1 MKTPY
6 LTVILATLLLNGCSD
21 GTSPDSSIVA
31 VSMAQRIA
39 AEEDHITVVELAS
52 RLMRDRPNLELI
64 DIRDER
70 DFYSGHIQGARH
82 IPLARL
88 IDQDSL
94 VSLPPERAI
103 VVYSNGTAHAAQA
116 ALLLYLTGRNALALL
131 GGYNYWQAYLHDPEK
146 AGIAEMDLAERKRY
160 QAVSCYFA
168 GNYVADAGLQPEGAM
183 QTEGPI
189 MLAEQQADPLGLGL
203 GLGSEQVQGMDLQN
217 ANTDAEEADPLG
229 LGLGLGSEHVQDMEL
244 QDTTTHAEEADP
256 LGLGLELGL
265 GGDTAESA
273 NTSAAPPKGETQRL
287 LIRKEC

>member
-1 MKTPY
+1 MKIPY

-21 GTSPDSSIVA
+21 GASPDINIVA

-39 AEEDHITVVELAS
+39 AEEDHITVAELAD
-52 RLMRDRPNLELI
+52 RLMKGRPNFELI
-64 DIRDER
+64 DIRDEG

-88 IDQDSL
+88 IDQNSL
-94 VSLPPERAI
+94 ASLPPGRSI

-116 ALLLYLTGRNALALL
+116 ALLLHLTGRDALALL
-131 GGYNYWQAYLHDPEK
+131 GGYNYWQAYLHDPES
-146 AGIAEMDLAERKRY
+146 AGIAEMDPAERKRY
-160 QAVSCYFA
+160 QAVSCYLA
-168 GNYVADAGLQPEGAM
+168 GNHVVDAGLQPEGTV

-203 GLGSEQVQGMDLQN
+203 GLGSEQVQEMDLQN

-229 LGLGLGSEHVQDMEL
+229 LGLGLGSEHVHEMDL
-244 QDTTTHAEEADP
+244 QDTTTHAEDADP

-265 GGDTAESA
+265 GGDEAESA
-273 NTSAAPPKGETQRL
+273 STSAAPPKGETQRL